1 MEYARS
7 LWSSWSVG
15 KRLAFASG
23 LLLIVALASALGWWT
38 TRPRYGVLFSD
49 LRQVDAAEIATT
61 LDSLQVPHRFAD
73 NGAAVLVPD
82 DAVYDTR
89 MKLVSQ
95 GVPHGGSV
103 GFEVFK
109 DSDFGVTEFAQH
121 VNYQRAL
128 QGELERTIGSIP
140 EVQAARV
147 HLTLRRAGMFESQD
161 TPSKASVSLTLRP
174 GGNLAP
180 KQVAGIQRLVASA
193 VDGLSPDA
201 VVVLGDG
208 GAALSG
214 GMGVAGDSSEEQ
226 ARVEAR
232 LRQRVEGLL
241 REALGESA
249 SFAVSVNVQLNYDRI
264 KQIKDTLL
272 SQGNDGNG
280 LVVRQK
286 TSNTRGA
293 PSQDGETSRANASS
307 GESELEYAHGRE
319 QEEIEVAPGQ
329 VHRITLGILVPPA
342 VDAATTAK
350 LASVIGAA
358 VGLDAQRGDRLDIA
372 AVSAIGKPATPI
384 GVPAANG
391 KNQAASP
398 VAAVSAQGA
407 PLSRGREFAVA
418 GLLGLL
424 CFGTGLGM
432 ARLRRPK
439 RLTAQER
446 ARLLDDVRHWIQ
458 SPEQP

>member
-1 MEYARS
+1 MEYVRS
-7 LWSSWSVG
+7 LWSSWSVA
-15 KRLAFASG
+15 KRFAFVAG
-23 LLLIVALASALGWWT
+23 VLLIVAVAAALGWWS
-38 TRPRYGVLFSD
+38 TRQRYGVLFSD

-61 LDSLQVPHRFAD
+61 LDSMQVPHRFAN
-73 NGAAVLVPD
+73 NGATVLVPE

-109 DSDFGVTEFAQH
+109 DSDFGVTEFAQR

-140 EVQAARV
+140 DVQAARV

-161 TPSKASVSLTLRP
+161 SPSKASVSLTLRA
-174 GGNLAP
+174 GSKLES

-214 GMGVAGDSSEEQ
+214 SMGMAGDSTEEQ
-226 ARVEAR
+226 ARMEAR
-232 LRQRVEGLL
+232 LRQRVESLL

-264 KQIKDTLL
+264 KQVKDRLL

-280 LVVRQK
+280 LLVRQK
-286 TSNTRGA
+286 TSNTHAA
-293 PSQDGETSRANASS
+293 PGQDGESSRGNASS
-307 GESELEYAHGRE
+307 GESETEYAHGRE

-329 VHRITLGILVPPA
+329 IHRITLGILVPPS
-342 VDAATTAK
+342 VDVATTTQ

-358 VGLDAQRGDRLDIA
+358 VGLDTQRGDRLDIA
-372 AVSAIGKPATPI
+372 AVSAARRLASPISAITTTGKSQLVAPATVST
-384 GVPAANG
+384 GQG
-391 KNQAASP
+391 TTLSQERQL
-398 VAAVSAQGA
+398 AVG
-407 PLSRGREFAVA
+407 

-424 CFGTGLGM
+424 CFGTGLGV
-432 ARLRRPK
+432 ARLRKPK
-439 RLTAQER
+439 RLNAQER
-446 ARLLDDVRHWIQ
+446 ARLLEDVRHWIQ